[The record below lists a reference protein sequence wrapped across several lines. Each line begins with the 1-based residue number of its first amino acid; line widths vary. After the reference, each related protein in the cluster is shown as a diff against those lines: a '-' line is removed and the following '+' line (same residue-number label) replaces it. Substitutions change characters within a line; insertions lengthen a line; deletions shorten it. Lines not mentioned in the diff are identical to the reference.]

1 MTKYINK
8 TNLIVIVIIFLA
20 LRLTDFNQSMTS
32 YRVGPY
38 LSAAVNFDWSQF
50 VLNVNMEEIK
60 HFSQLLQGDEY
71 FEYKFNTVNNYIEY
85 DYLAKGLVLLVILA
99 KKIFFFLGDL
109 EALQYLQYLVHI
121 LLSIFILTLFEKKY
135 QKILFFI
142 LYAVNPLVLWVVNY
156 PFYYF
161 WQVIPSLI
169 FVYWHLKKDIKLP
182 LMVIFSTA
190 FAFIYIT
197 RPTVLLLVILFYFL
211 FALKNNFKYALA
223 GFALF
228 FGLINI
234 APKLNIGPWHTM
246 YVGIGAYEN
255 PYGIA
260 LSDEDGY
267 KYYKEQTGK
276 LVNSGNIM
284 QEEIKK
290 DYYKVLKGRYFSIVE
305 EDPVMIIKH
314 AILNTIQAYSIGYSH
329 SLNQKF
335 GNKIIYLSVLVG
347 LIFMGLLIYTKQYVL
362 FLAIGF
368 ASGGFT
374 LYYPPILTYM
384 FGSFILL
391 VVGVIG
397 VIDYF
402 LQQKHLKNVA

>member
-1 MTKYINK
+1 MVKYINK
-8 TNLIVIVIIFLA
+8 TSLIAIVIIFLA
-20 LRLTDFNQSMTS
+20 LRLADFNQTMTS
-32 YRVGPY
+32 YWVGPY

-50 VLNVNMEEIK
+50 VLNVNMEEVGY
-60 HFSQLLQGDEY
+60 FDQLSQNEY
-71 FEYKFNTVNNYIEY
+71 WGYEFNAKNNSIQY

-109 EALQYLQYLVHI
+109 EALQYLQYLAHI
-121 LLSIFILTLFEKKY
+121 FLSIFMLTLFEKKY

-142 LYAVNPLVLWVVNY
+142 LYAINPLVLWVVNY

-169 FVYWHLKKDIKLP
+169 FVYWYLKKDIKLP
-182 LMVIFSTA
+182 LMVFFSTI

-197 RPTVLLLVILFYFL
+197 RPTVLLLIFLFYFL
-211 FALKNNFKYALA
+211 FALKNNFKYTLV
-223 GFALF
+223 GFTLF
-228 FGLINI
+228 FGLINVV
-234 APKLNIGPWHTM
+234 PKLNIGPWHTM

-255 PYGIA
+255 PYGIE

-284 QEEIKK
+284 QEEVKK
-290 DYYKVLKGRYFSIVE
+290 DYYKILKARYLSIVE
-305 EDPVMIIKH
+305 ENPVMIIKH
-314 AILNTIQAYSIGYSH
+314 GILNTIQAYSIGYSN

-335 GNKIIYLSVLVG
+335 GNKIIYLSVLIG
-347 LIFMGLLIYTKQYVL
+347 LIFMGLLIYTKQYIL

-368 ASGGFT
+368 ASGSFT

-384 FGSFILL
+384 FGNFILL

-397 VIDYF
+397 MVDYF
-402 LQQKHLKNVA
+402 IEQKYLKSAA

>member
-8 TNLIVIVIIFLA
+8 TNLIAIVIIFLVLKLA
-20 LRLTDFNQSMTS
+20 DFNQAMTA
-32 YRVGPY
+32 YWVGPY

-50 VLNVNMEEIK
+50 VLNVNMEEVRY
-60 HFSQLLQGDEY
+60 FDQLPQSEY
-71 FEYKFNTVNNYIEY
+71 WEYEFNATNNLMQY
-85 DYLAKGLVLLVILA
+85 DYLPKGLVLLVILA

-109 EALQYLQYLVHI
+109 EALQYLQYSAHI
-121 LLSIFILTLFEKKY
+121 LLSIFMLTLFEKRY
-135 QKILFFI
+135 QKILFFL
-142 LYAVNPLVLWVVNY
+142 LYAINPLVLWVVNY

-169 FVYWHLKKDIKLP
+169 FVYWYLKKDIKLP
-182 LMVIFSTA
+182 LMVFFSTI
-190 FAFIYIT
+190 FVFIYIT
-197 RPTVLLLVILFYFL
+197 RPTVLLLVFLFYFL
-211 FALKNNFKYALA
+211 FALKNNFKYALI

-228 FGLINI
+228 FGLINVV
-234 APKLNIGPWHTM
+234 PKLNIGPLHTM

-255 PYGIA
+255 PYGIE

-284 QEEIKK
+284 QEDVKK
-290 DYYKVLKGRYFSIVE
+290 DYYKILKARYLTIVKE
-305 EDPVMIIKH
+305 NPVMIIKH
-314 AILNTIQAYSIGYSH
+314 AVLNTIQAYSIGYSN

-335 GNKIIYLSVLVG
+335 GNKIIYLSVLIG
-347 LIFMGLLIYTKQYVL
+347 LIFMGLLIYTKQYIL

-368 ASGGFT
+368 ASGSFT

-384 FGSFILL
+384 FGNFILL
-391 VVGVIG
+391 MVGVIG
-397 VIDYF
+397 IVDYF
-402 LQQKHLKNVA
+402 IKQKHLKSAA

>member
-1 MTKYINK
+1 MVKYINK
-8 TNLIVIVIIFLA
+8 TSLIAIVIIFLA
-20 LRLTDFNQSMTS
+20 LRLADFNQTMTS
-32 YRVGPY
+32 YWVGPY

-50 VLNVNMEEIK
+50 VLNVNMEEVGY
-60 HFSQLLQGDEY
+60 FDQLSQNEY
-71 FEYKFNTVNNYIEY
+71 WGYEFNAKNNSIQY

-109 EALQYLQYLVHI
+109 EALQYLQYLAHI
-121 LLSIFILTLFEKKY
+121 FLSIFMLTLFEKKY

-169 FVYWHLKKDIKLP
+169 FVYWYLKKDIKLP
-182 LMVIFSTA
+182 LMVFFSTI

-197 RPTVLLLVILFYFL
+197 RPTVLLLVFLFYFL
-211 FALKNNFKYALA
+211 FALKNNFKYALV
-223 GFALF
+223 GFTLF
-228 FGLINI
+228 VGLINVT
-234 APKLNIGPWHTM
+234 PKLDIGPWHTM

-255 PYGIA
+255 PYGVE
-260 LSDEDGY
+260 LSDDDGY
-267 KYYKEQTGK
+267 KYYKKQTGK
-276 LVNSGNIM
+276 LVSSGNIM
-284 QEEIKK
+284 QEEVKK
-290 DYYKVLKGRYFSIVE
+290 DYYKILKARYLSIVE
-305 EDPVMIIKH
+305 ENPVMIIKH
-314 AILNTIQAYSIGYSH
+314 GILNTIQAYSIGYSN

-347 LIFMGLLIYTKQYVL
+347 LIVMGFLIYTKQYIL

-368 ASGGFT
+368 SSGGFT

-384 FGSFILL
+384 FGNFILL
-391 VVGVIG
+391 AVGVIG
-397 VIDYF
+397 MVDYF
-402 LQQKHLKNVA
+402 IKQK

>member
-1 MTKYINK
+1 MVKYINK
-8 TNLIVIVIIFLA
+8 TSLIAIVIIFLA
-20 LRLTDFNQSMTS
+20 LRLADFNQTMTS
-32 YRVGPY
+32 YWVGPY

-50 VLNVNMEEIK
+50 VLNVNMEEVRYFD
-60 HFSQLLQGDEY
+60 HLSQNEY
-71 FEYKFNTVNNYIEY
+71 WEYEFNAKNNSIQY

-121 LLSIFILTLFEKKY
+121 FLSIVMLTIFEKKY

-169 FVYWHLKKDIKLP
+169 FVYWYLKKDIKLP
-182 LMVIFSTA
+182 LMVFFSTI

-197 RPTVLLLVILFYFL
+197 RPTVLLLVFLFYFL
-211 FALKNNFKYALA
+211 FALKNNFKYALV
-223 GFALF
+223 GFTLF
-228 FGLINI
+228 VGLINVT
-234 APKLNIGPWHTM
+234 PKLDIGPWHTM
-246 YVGIGAYEN
+246 YIGIGAYEN
-255 PYGIA
+255 PYGVE
-260 LSDEDGY
+260 LSDDDGY
-267 KYYKEQTGK
+267 KYYKKQTGK
-276 LVNSGNIM
+276 LVSSGNIM
-284 QEEIKK
+284 QEEVKK
-290 DYYKVLKGRYFSIVE
+290 DYYKILKAQYLSIVE
-305 EDPVMIIKH
+305 ENPVMIIKH
-314 AILNTIQAYSIGYSH
+314 GILNTIQAYSIGYSN

-347 LIFMGLLIYTKQYVL
+347 LIVMGLLIYTKQHIL

-384 FGSFILL
+384 FGNFILL

-397 VIDYF
+397 MVDYF
-402 LQQKHLKNVA
+402 IEQKYLKSAA

>member
-8 TNLIVIVIIFLA
+8 TNLIAIVIIFLVLKLA
-20 LRLTDFNQSMTS
+20 DFNQAMTA
-32 YRVGPY
+32 YWVGPY

-50 VLNVNMEEIK
+50 VLNVNMEEVRY
-60 HFSQLLQGDEY
+60 FDQLPQSEY
-71 FEYKFNTVNNYIEY
+71 WEYEFNATNNLMQY
-85 DYLAKGLVLLVILA
+85 DYLPKGLVLLVILA

-109 EALQYLQYLVHI
+109 EALQYLQYSAHI
-121 LLSIFILTLFEKKY
+121 LLSIFMLTLFEKRY
-135 QKILFFI
+135 QKILFFL
-142 LYAVNPLVLWVVNY
+142 LYAINPLVLWVVNY

-169 FVYWHLKKDIKLP
+169 FVYWYLKKDIKLP
-182 LMVIFSTA
+182 LMVFFSTI
-190 FAFIYIT
+190 FVFIYIT
-197 RPTVLLLVILFYFL
+197 RPTVLLLVFLFYFL
-211 FALKNNFKYALA
+211 FALKNNFKYALI

-228 FGLINI
+228 FGLINVV
-234 APKLNIGPWHTM
+234 PKLNIGPWHTM

-255 PYGIA
+255 PYGIE

-284 QEEIKK
+284 QEDVKK
-290 DYYKVLKGRYFSIVE
+290 DYYKILKARYLAIVKE
-305 EDPVMIIKH
+305 NPVMIIKH
-314 AILNTIQAYSIGYSH
+314 AVLNTIQAYSIGYSN

-335 GNKIIYLSVLVG
+335 GNKIIYLSVLIG
-347 LIFMGLLIYTKQYVL
+347 LIFMGLLIYTKQYIL

-368 ASGGFT
+368 ASGSFT

-384 FGSFILL
+384 FGNFILL

-397 VIDYF
+397 IVDYF
-402 LQQKHLKNVA
+402 IKQKHLKSAA

>member
-1 MTKYINK
+1 MVKYINK
-8 TNLIVIVIIFLA
+8 TSLIAIVIIFLA
-20 LRLTDFNQSMTS
+20 LRLADFNQTMTS
-32 YRVGPY
+32 YWVGPY

-50 VLNVNMEEIK
+50 VLNVNMEEVGY
-60 HFSQLLQGDEY
+60 FDQLSQNEY
-71 FEYKFNTVNNYIEY
+71 WGYEFNAKNNSIQY

-109 EALQYLQYLVHI
+109 EALQYLQYLAHI
-121 LLSIFILTLFEKKY
+121 FLSIFMLTLFEKKY

-142 LYAVNPLVLWVVNY
+142 LYAINPLVLWVVNY

-169 FVYWHLKKDIKLP
+169 FVYWYLKKDIKLP
-182 LMVIFSTA
+182 LMVFFSTI

-197 RPTVLLLVILFYFL
+197 RPTVLLLIFLFYFL
-211 FALKNNFKYALA
+211 FALKNNFKYTLV
-223 GFALF
+223 GFTLF
-228 FGLINI
+228 FGLINVT
-234 APKLNIGPWHTM
+234 PKLDIGPWHTM

-255 PYGIA
+255 PYGIE
-260 LSDEDGY
+260 LSDDDGY
-267 KYYKEQTGK
+267 KYYKKQTGK

-284 QEEIKK
+284 QEEVKK
-290 DYYKVLKGRYFSIVE
+290 DYYKILKARYLSIVE
-305 EDPVMIIKH
+305 ENPVMIIKH
-314 AILNTIQAYSIGYSH
+314 GILNTIQAYSIGYSN

-347 LIFMGLLIYTKQYVL
+347 LIVMGFLIYTKQYIL

-368 ASGGFT
+368 SSGGFT

-384 FGSFILL
+384 FGNFILL
-391 VVGVIG
+391 AVGVIG
-397 VIDYF
+397 MVDYF
-402 LQQKHLKNVA
+402 IKQK

>member
-1 MTKYINK
+1 MVKYINK
-8 TNLIVIVIIFLA
+8 TSLIAIVIIFLA
-20 LRLTDFNQSMTS
+20 LRLADFNQTMTS
-32 YRVGPY
+32 YWVGPY

-50 VLNVNMEEIK
+50 VLNVNMEEVGY
-60 HFSQLLQGDEY
+60 FDQLSQNEY
-71 FEYKFNTVNNYIEY
+71 WGYEFNAKNNSIQY

-109 EALQYLQYLVHI
+109 EALQYLQYLAHI
-121 LLSIFILTLFEKKY
+121 FLSIFMLTLFEKKY

-142 LYAVNPLVLWVVNY
+142 LYAINPLVLWVVNY

-169 FVYWHLKKDIKLP
+169 FVYWYLKKDIKLP
-182 LMVIFSTA
+182 LMVFFSTI

-197 RPTVLLLVILFYFL
+197 RPTVLLLVFLFYFL
-211 FALKNNFKYALA
+211 FALKNNFKYALI

-228 FGLINI
+228 FGLINVV
-234 APKLNIGPWHTM
+234 PKLNIGPLHTM

-255 PYGIA
+255 PYGIE

-284 QEEIKK
+284 QEDVKK
-290 DYYKVLKGRYFSIVE
+290 DYYKILKARYLAIVKE
-305 EDPVMIIKH
+305 NPVMIIKH
-314 AILNTIQAYSIGYSH
+314 AVLNTIQAYSIGYSN

-335 GNKIIYLSVLVG
+335 GNKIIYLSVLIG
-347 LIFMGLLIYTKQYVL
+347 LIFMGLLIYTKQYIL

-368 ASGGFT
+368 ASGSFT

-384 FGSFILL
+384 FGNFILL

-397 VIDYF
+397 IVDYF
-402 LQQKHLKNVA
+402 IKQKHLKSAA